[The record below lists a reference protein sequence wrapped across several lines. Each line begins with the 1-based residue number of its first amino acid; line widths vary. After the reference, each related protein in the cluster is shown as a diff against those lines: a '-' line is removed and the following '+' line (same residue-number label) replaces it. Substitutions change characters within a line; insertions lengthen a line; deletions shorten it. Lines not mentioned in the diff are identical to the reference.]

1 MRKQYKANDDKAK
14 WVFPAVARFR
24 EEIPAFAAAVLSGYG
39 SH

>member
-14 WVFPAVARFR
+14 LVFPAVAHFCGQ
-24 EEIPAFAAAVLSGYG
+24 ISAFAAALLSGYG